1 VLCPS
6 RPPGGVARKWVRRH
20 DFSRLTSGYYGRL
33 SSFQAL
39 FARARPEKETAM
51 AKFLSDEWFA
61 KVKEI
66 TEGMGDI
73 DVPASLKDLTF
84 NLTVATDEGDKK
96 VHMAGGQFAQG
107 HKADASVT
115 VILPAEA
122 ARKIFLEADQ
132 QAGMQAFM
140 SGQMRV
146 EGDVTKLM
154 VLQTVQPTDDLK
166 DLMADII
173 DITE

>member
-1 VLCPS
+1 
-6 RPPGGVARKWVRRH
+6 
-20 DFSRLTSGYYGRL
+20 
-33 SSFQAL
+33 
-39 FARARPEKETAM
+39 M
-51 AKFLSDEWFA
+51 AKFLSDEWFS
-61 KVKEI
+61 KVKEL
-66 TEGMGDI
+66 TEDAGEI
-73 DVPASLKDLTF
+73 EVPSALKDLTL
-84 NLTVATDEGDKK
+84 NLTVATDEGEKK
-96 VHMAGGQFAQG
+96 VHMHGGQFDQG
-107 HKADASVT
+107 HKADAPVT

-122 ARKIFLEADQ
+122 AKKIFLEADQ

>member
-1 VLCPS
+1 
-6 RPPGGVARKWVRRH
+6 
-20 DFSRLTSGYYGRL
+20 
-33 SSFQAL
+33 
-39 FARARPEKETAM
+39 M

-61 KVKEI
+61 KVKEL
-66 TEGMGDI
+66 TEDAGEI
-73 DVPASLKDLTF
+73 EVPAALKDLTF
-84 NLTVATDEGDKK
+84 NLTVTLTDGSEKK
-96 VHMAGGQFAQG
+96 VHMHAGQFTPG
-107 HKADASVT
+107 HKDGAPVTVLLPADA
-115 VILPAEA
+115 AK
-122 ARKIFLEADQ
+122 KIFLEADS

-166 DLMADII
+166 DLMTDIL

>member
-1 VLCPS
+1 
-6 RPPGGVARKWVRRH
+6 
-20 DFSRLTSGYYGRL
+20 
-33 SSFQAL
+33 
-39 FARARPEKETAM
+39 M

-61 KVKEI
+61 KVKTISEDMGEI
-66 TEGMGDI
+66 DT
-73 DVPASLKDLTF
+73 PAALKDLTF
-84 NLTVATDEGDKK
+84 NLTVATAEGEKK
-96 VHMAGGQFAQG
+96 VHMHGGMFGQG
-107 HKADASVT
+107 HKAEAPVT

-173 DITE
+173 DMTE

>member
-1 VLCPS
+1 
-6 RPPGGVARKWVRRH
+6 
-20 DFSRLTSGYYGRL
+20 
-33 SSFQAL
+33 
-39 FARARPEKETAM
+39 M

-61 KVKEI
+61 KVKEL
-66 TEGMGDI
+66 TDDAGDI
-73 DVPASLKDLTF
+73 EIPGPLKDLTF
-84 NLTVATDEGDKK
+84 NLTV
-96 VHMAGGQFAQG
+96 
-107 HKADASVT
+107 S
-115 VILPAEA
+115 LPADVA
-122 ARKIFLEADQ
+122 KKIFIDMDQ

-173 DITE
+173 DITD

>member
-1 VLCPS
+1 M
-6 RPPGGVARKWVRRH
+6 
-20 DFSRLTSGYYGRL
+20 
-33 SSFQAL
+33 
-39 FARARPEKETAM
+39 AM
-51 AKFLSDEWFA
+51 AKFLSEEWFA

-66 TEGMGDI
+66 TEDMGEVE
-73 DVPASLKDLTF
+73 VPASLKDLTF
-84 NLTVATDEGDKK
+84 NLTVATDDGEKK
-96 VHMAGGQFAQG
+96 VHMHGGQFSQG
-107 HKADASVT
+107 HKAEAPVT

-166 DLMADII
+166 DLMAEII